1 MQTAPLGATGL
12 VITRLGL
19 GAQTIGGLGYGEQ
32 HWNQSGPALD
42 AYIEG
47 GGRFI
52 DTARGY
58 GASEAYVGQALA
70 KHRLAQPRV
79 VVCSKSGITH
89 PPCIEGDLETTR
101 ALLGRDSLDV
111 YYLHVPPHE
120 PAALDQVLSA
130 YERFRRE
137 GRIRHIGLSCWPL
150 DTPES
155 CEEVRGWIRAG
166 RAQVIQFPYSFTRP
180 WVGELIAEAAA
191 AGIGCVVRQAL
202 EGGLLSGAYR
212 PGHRFTDTAN
222 DGRAGVPDE
231 RMQEVLR
238 LVERIRTELTDAT
251 YRTVGDLALAYA
263 LSHPGVAAVIPGGA
277 DPEQI
282 RTNLAADRLPS
293 LPEVT
298 RRRLEEIAQPI
309 RGLLQRDK
317 KDRKS
322 A

>member
-12 VITRLGL
+12 VVTRLGL
-19 GAQTIGGLGYGEQ
+19 GAQTIGGLGYGDQ
-32 HWNQSGPALD
+32 DWSQSGPALD

-58 GASEAYVGQALA
+58 GASEVFVGKALA
-70 KHRLAQPRV
+70 KHSLAQPRIV
-79 VVCSKSGITH
+79 LCSKSGITH
-89 PPCIEGDLETTR
+89 PPCIGGDLETTR

-120 PAALDQVLSA
+120 AVALDKVLGA

-137 GRIRHIGLSCWPL
+137 GRIRNIGLSCWPL

-155 CEEVRGWIRAG
+155 CEEVRGWIRGG

-180 WVGELIAEAAA
+180 WVAELITEAAA

-202 EGGLLSGAYR
+202 EGGILSGAYR
-212 PGHRFTDTAN
+212 PGHRFTDAGN
-222 DGRAGVPDE
+222 DWRAGVPDE

-238 LVERIRTELTDAT
+238 LIEQIRQELTDTT
-251 YRTVGDLALAYA
+251 YRTVGDLALAYV

-277 DPEQI
+277 DPEQVRI
-282 RTNLAADRLPS
+282 NLAADRLPP
-293 LPEVT
+293 LPETT
-298 RRRLEEIAQPI
+298 RRRLEQFAQPI
-309 RGLLQRDK
+309 RGLLQREK
-317 KDRKS
+317 KK
-322 A
+322 